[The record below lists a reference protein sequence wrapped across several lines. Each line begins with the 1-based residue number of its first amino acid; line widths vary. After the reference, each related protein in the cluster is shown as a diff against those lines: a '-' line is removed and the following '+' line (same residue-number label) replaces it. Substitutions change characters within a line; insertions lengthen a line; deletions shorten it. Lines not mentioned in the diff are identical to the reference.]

1 MALVVFV
8 GILVLSL
15 VLALLARRGAVGSSM
30 DDVMVASGSF
40 GGFLMFF
47 VAVGE
52 IYSIGTMIGV
62 PGAVYSKGT
71 NYALWFIAYILL
83 AYCVGYYLN
92 PAIWRIG
99 QISKAV
105 SIGDVI
111 GWRFNSK
118 ALQIITALV
127 GIFFLAPWTQNQ
139 FAGMAILFNYLDIGV
154 SYGVCVFISAALAFI
169 YIAVA
174 GIRAP
179 AWVSVLKDILLLVG
193 IIVAGTVAAIKM
205 PGGVHG
211 IFSTVAEK
219 APEMLIVKSHPVT
232 ENVTFLLSTILFQM
246 LGFYMLP
253 MSFQAILTGKSEKII
268 RRNQIIMP
276 LYMIM
281 FPFLII
287 TAYFALISI
296 PGLAKPDEALLAVVV
311 QNLPGWVVGMIA
323 GGGAL
328 TAILVMAMTALC
340 VGGLFSKNI
349 LGVMKPD
356 MQESQMVWWTRA
368 ATGIFLF
375 FSVLLTLFFPQLMAG
390 VITLAYSGLTQTFA
404 AIFLGFF
411 WKRATKSGIAAGII
425 CGVATLFL
433 ITTAPLGLNKGFI
446 ALFVNFAVTIGVSL
460 MTKPDSESVKRFE
473 LFQKVSQKTRGRLV
487 AGEVDAIVKEQADTV
502 AKAG

>member
-1 MALVVFV
+1 MAIVVFI

-15 VLALLARRGAVGSSM
+15 VIALFARKGAIGSSM

-40 GGFLMFF
+40 GAFLMFF

-83 AYCVGYYLN
+83 AYCVGYFLN
-92 PAIWRIG
+92 PAIWRMG
-99 QISKAV
+99 QICKAV

-118 ALQIITALV
+118 WLQVIVALV
-127 GIFFLAPWTQNQ
+127 AIFFLAPWTQNQ

-154 SYGVCVFISAALAFI
+154 GYTTCIIISAALAFI

-179 AWVSVLKDILLLVG
+179 AWVSVLKDILLLAG
-193 IIVAGTVAAIKM
+193 IIVAGIVAATKF

-211 IFSTVAEK
+211 IFSTVAAK
-219 APEMLIVKSHPVT
+219 APEMLVVKAHPVT

-287 TAYFALISI
+287 TAYFALITI
-296 PGLAKPDEALLAVVV
+296 PGLAKPDEALLAVVT

-328 TAILVMAMTALC
+328 TAILVMAMTALT
-340 VGGLFSKNI
+340 VGGMFSKNI

-375 FSVLLTLFFPQLMAG
+375 FSVMLTLYFPQLMAG
-390 VITLAYSGLTQTFA
+390 VITLAYSGLTQTFGA
-404 AIFLGFF
+404 VFFGFF
-411 WKRATKSGIAAGII
+411 WKKATKMGIGAGII
-425 CGVATLFL
+425 AGVASIFL
-433 ITTAPLGLNKGFI
+433 ITTAPWGLNKGFV
-446 ALFVNFAVTIGVSL
+446 ALFINIVVTVVVSL
-460 MTKPDSESVKRFE
+460 MTKADDETVRRFE
-473 LFQKVSQKTRGRLV
+473 LFKTVTRKTNGRLV
-487 AGEVDAIVKEQADTV
+487 AGEINSVLKEQNA
-502 AKAG
+502 AGEQPA